1 MTNSL
6 ANHFVKHT
14 SQHSDKSQNFLTK
27 KLVLH
32 VACTRC
38 QPIWGVMPDQFSV
51 VSDQNGNLVVT
62 NCLVA
67 VFSNR
72 LYGPKISLLD
82 TFQSFNSLFD
92 QHSTSLLTVSCCDK
106 KSKKAHNYTV
116 HMYHLLKSRHPQ
128 HHRPFHLI
136 NHNIN
141 YCFWMLCFG
150 CSNSICYPAFTKK
163 IWGYYNPGQK

>member
-14 SQHSDKSQNFLTK
+14 SQCSDKSQNFLTK

-51 VSDQNGNLVVT
+51 VSDQNGNLVLT

-67 VFSNR
+67 VFSNIHV

-92 QHSTSLLTVSCCDK
+92 QHSTGLLTVSCCDK

-116 HMYHLLKSRHPQ
+116 HVSLTEISSPTASSSLSPNKPQ
-128 HHRPFHLI
+128 HKLLFL
-136 NHNIN
+136 NAL
-141 YCFWMLCFG
+141 FWL
-150 CSNSICYPAFTKK
+150 
-163 IWGYYNPGQK
+163 

>member
-1 MTNSL
+1 MLSHLENDKSL
-6 ANHFVKHT
+6 SYSNHFVKHT
-14 SQHSDKSQNFLTK
+14 SQRSDKSQNFLTK

-38 QPIWGVMPDQFSV
+38 QPIWGVMPDQFTV

-72 LYGPKISLLD
+72 LYGPKISLYWIP
-82 TFQSFNSLFD
+82 SS
-92 QHSTSLLTVSCCDK
+92 HSTGFLISPILAVSCCDK

-141 YCFWMLCFG
+141 YCF
-150 CSNSICYPAFTKK
+150 
-163 IWGYYNPGQK
+163 